1 MVSIVASIAIAVS
14 APYVLAR
21 FLPPQAPTRM
31 AEPVFD
37 AAAFYRA
44 HPEVAGA
51 TRAQRSGG
59 TARASQAQPAPI
71 AGLDQVQM
79 DNAFIVVEVG
89 RQMQLPPR
97 AYIVAIATAL
107 QESNLRNLAN
117 PVVPESL
124 KYPHEGVGQDHDS
137 VGIFQQRPSMGWGTV
152 AQLMDPAQAA
162 ARFYTR
168 LVKVG
173 GWANLGVAEAA
184 QAVQRSAFPTAY
196 ARHADRAKLIA
207 EKMP

>member
-1 MVSIVASIAIAVS
+1 MISIASSLVIAVA
-14 APYVLAR
+14 APYVLDR
-21 FLPPQAPTRM
+21 ILPPQAPTRM
-31 AEPVFD
+31 AEPIFD

-44 HPEVAGA
+44 HPEVAA
-51 TRAQRSGG
+51 SGQ
-59 TARASQAQPAPI
+59 TKKPTIAARANQARPAPL
-71 AGLDQVQM
+71 AGLDQTQM

-89 RQMQLPPR
+89 RQMQLPTR

-117 PVVPESL
+117 SDVPESMKL
-124 KYPHEGVGQDHDS
+124 PHQGVGNDHDS

-152 AQLMDPAQAA
+152 AQLMDPAQAT

-173 GWANLGVAEAA
+173 GWADMSVTEAA
-184 QAVQRSAFPTAY
+184 QAVQRSAFPSAY
-196 ARHADRAKLIA
+196 ARHTDRATIIA